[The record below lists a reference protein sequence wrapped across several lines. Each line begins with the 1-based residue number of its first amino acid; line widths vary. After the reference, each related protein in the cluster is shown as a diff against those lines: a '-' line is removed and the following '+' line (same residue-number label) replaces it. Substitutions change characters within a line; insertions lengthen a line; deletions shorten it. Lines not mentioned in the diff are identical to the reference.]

1 MTATAQ
7 ASQGGA
13 ILDASLKAGSTRST
27 PTLKLA

>member
-1 MTATAQ
+1 MVRV
-7 ASQGGA
+7 